1 MIGKLNG
8 VVDAIGAG
16 EIILDVNGVGY
27 LVQCGAR
34 ALRTLQIGD
43 AVSLHVET
51 YMRQDMLKLFG
62 FTMESERAWF
72 VRLQD
77 IQGVGAKSALAI
89 LDTLSP
95 DELMNAAALEDKAS
109 IARAPG
115 VGPRIAA
122 RIAGELN
129 GKPAPMGRSLGGFV
143 PTGSSAANAEA
154 PASLSHNAEAVSALV
169 NLGLAPPDAQRA
181 VASAQRSLGD
191 DTSLDN
197 LIRTALKDMGK

>member
-1 MIGKLNG
+1 MIGKLKG

-16 EIILDVNGVGY
+16 EIILDVGGVGY

-34 ALRTLQIGD
+34 ALRTMQVGE
-43 AVSLHVET
+43 AVHLHIET

-62 FTMESERAWF
+62 FTAESERAWF

-95 DELMNAAALEDKAS
+95 DELMHAAAMEDKAS

-129 GKPAPMGRSLGGFV
+129 GKPAPLGRSMGGV
-143 PTGSSAANAEA
+143 TPAGDTPAGNTPIAA
-154 PASLSHNAEAVSALV
+154 PSHNAEAVSALV
-169 NLGLAPPDAQRA
+169 NLGLSAMDAQRA
-181 VASAQRSLGD
+181 VASAQHTLGAD
-191 DTSLDN
+191 ATLDN